1 MNEVTQLRLTSIEVV
16 NPFDRC
22 VQAINDP
29 APWTETDSWKLRQ
42 MVARQRARDERK
54 RDLFDGPEAA

>member
-1 MNEVTQLRLTSIEVV
+1 MDNPLRIAYVNPI

-22 VQAINDP
+22 IQAINDP
-29 APWTETDSWKLRQ
+29 EPWTETDSWKLRQ